1 MMLTMLRHD
10 RGKGM
15 RKSDWIGL
23 ALVLPAWISAAG
35 AAQAG
40 GDPPFNGASPNGW
53 PSTNSRKAPSKK
65 TPSKNASSDKSS
77 SSDSSS
83 DDSSS
88 DEKKPPVYCR
98 APDAPYREYKCL
110 DAYLGV
116 GFLERLVNYY
126 RLEWGHSEAPKDPD
140 AKDSRRKWW
149 PDAPTTTPPYPF
161 TEWPYGGATS
171 IGVTRPNSADSP
183 LMVAL
188 ANTGF
193 GQMLKDNHIQIYGWI
208 AGGGNISSNSVKPG
222 GNFPIS
228 YSYTPNR
235 DQLDQAVVYVERLPD
250 TVQTDHVDW
259 GFRISAI
266 YGENYRYTT
275 AFGFANNQLHGHDL
289 FNGYDSPML
298 YGEVFMPQFA
308 EGLLVRFGRFISIPD
323 IEAQLAPNNYM
334 YLHSLTYTFDGFT
347 NTGILGTLALNRN
360 WALQFGVTC
369 GTDTMCW
376 NVGATVHN
384 PFPNPVFSD
393 ASMLKDPGARL
404 SFTAGAR
411 WQSDSG
417 RETVYVVENGIN
429 NGTWG
434 YNNLQWTGLTWYHK
448 FSPTWHLAWE
458 TYLAEQRNVLN
469 ITDPLGIIAN
479 GGFPF
484 SPANG
489 FKFNAPFFAQC
500 DDPRVLACTARAFGT
515 VMYLNHQF
523 SPLDN
528 LTFRSEFFD
537 DMEGQRTGTKTR
549 YVGFGIGWQHWFSP
563 QIEIRPEMDYYRS
576 LDAPAFNGNANALP
590 VAIPPNK
597 RDTMIVAADVI
608 WHY

>member
-1 MMLTMLRHD
+1 
-10 RGKGM
+10 M
-15 RKSDWIGL
+15 RKSGCIGL
-23 ALVLPAWISAAG
+23 ALLLPAWVSATG
-35 AAQAG
+35 AVQARDDSSSG
-40 GDPPFNGASPNGW
+40 SSSLNGSSSNSWSSNNSGKASSKKSPPKK
-53 PSTNSRKAPSKK
+53 PSTDK
-65 TPSKNASSDKSS
+65 SSTDKSS
-77 SSDSSS
+77 SDDSSS

-88 DEKKPPVYCR
+88 DKNKPKVHCL
-98 APDAPYREYKCL
+98 APDAPYQDYKCL
-110 DAYLGV
+110 DAYLGT
-116 GFLERLVNYY
+116 GFLERLINYY
-126 RLEWGHSEAPKDPD
+126 RLELGHSKAPSDPD
-140 AKDSRRKWW
+140 APDSRRKWW
-149 PDAPTTTPPYPF
+149 EKAPTATPPYPF
-161 TEWPYGGATS
+161 TEWPYGGTTLL
-171 IGVTRPNSADSP
+171 GVTRPNSVDSP
-183 LMVAL
+183 LMAAL
-188 ANTGF
+188 ANTDF
-193 GQMLKDNHIQIYGWI
+193 GQMLKADHIQIYGWI
-208 AGGGNISSNSVKPG
+208 NGGGNISTNTVKPG
-222 GNFPIS
+222 GNYPIS
-228 YSYTPNR
+228 YAYTPNR

-275 AFGFANNQLHGHDL
+275 AFGFADNQLHNHDL

-308 EGLLVRFGRFISIPD
+308 NGLLVRFGRFIAIPD
-323 IEAQLAPNNYM
+323 TEAQLAPNNYM
-334 YLHSLTYTFDGFT
+334 YLHSLTYTFDNYT

-360 WALQFGVTC
+360 WTLQFGVTC

-376 NVGATVHN
+376 NVGARVPN

-393 ASMLKDPGARL
+393 ATMPKDPGAQL
-404 SFTAGAR
+404 SYTAGAR

-417 RETVYVVENGIN
+417 WDSVYVVENGIN

-434 YNNLQWTGLTWYHK
+434 YDNLQWTGLTWYHR

-458 TYLAEQRNVLN
+458 TYLTEQRNVLN

-489 FKFNAPFFAQC
+489 FKFNAPFLAQC
-500 DDPRVLACTARAFGT
+500 NDPRVLACTAKAFGS
-515 VMYLNHQF
+515 VLYLNHQF

-528 LTFRSEFFD
+528 LTFRAEYFD
-537 DMEGQRTGTKTR
+537 DMQGQRTGTKTR
-549 YVGFGIGWQHWFSP
+549 YVDFGVGWQHWFSP
-563 QIEIRPEMDYYRS
+563 QIEIRPEVDYYRS

-590 VAIPPNK
+590 VALPPNK
-597 RDTMIVAADVI
+597 RDTVIVAADLI